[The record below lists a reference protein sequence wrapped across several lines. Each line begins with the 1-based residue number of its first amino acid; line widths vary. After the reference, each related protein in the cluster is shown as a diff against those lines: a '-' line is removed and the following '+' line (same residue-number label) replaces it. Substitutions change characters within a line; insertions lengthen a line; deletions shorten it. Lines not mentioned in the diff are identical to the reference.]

1 MNLSISNGKKYVRRK
16 LENYNNVKRIYS
28 MEI

>member
-1 MNLSISNGKKYVRRK
+1 MNLSMSDGKEYVRRK
-16 LENYNNVKRIYS
+16 LENYNNIKRIYS